1 MSYYRNDS
9 EENIKAFFGLLILIF
24 CALWFLWFS
33 LSLSNSFIST
43 DSISNS
49 AKVNASNFADNM
61 GWSATAIQCS
71 GRDSDHDGYTSCTI
85 GLEGGATKSIN
96 CGYKLNFALLGQ
108 NEECKMQNG
117 VTLQ

>member
-9 EENIKAFFGLLILIF
+9 EENIKAFFGLLIILLF
-24 CALWFLWFS
+24 VASFVAS
-33 LSLSNSFIST
+33 VSNSLIST

-61 GWSATAIQCS
+61 GWSVNAIQCS

-96 CGYKLNFALLGQ
+96 CGYELNFAPLGQ